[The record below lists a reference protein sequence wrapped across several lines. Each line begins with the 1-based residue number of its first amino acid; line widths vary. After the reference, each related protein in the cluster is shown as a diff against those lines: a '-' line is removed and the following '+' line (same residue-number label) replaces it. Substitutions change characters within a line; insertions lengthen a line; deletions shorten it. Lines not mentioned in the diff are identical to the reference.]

1 MRITITNW
9 DRFQHYRNRRPP
21 WVKIHQS
28 LLTNRQW
35 FSLSPDA
42 SKLLV
47 ECWLIASEEEPG
59 VIDKELGDL
68 AFRLRREEASM
79 MASLEELVAQGFIET
94 DSTVL
99 APRQQ
104 SASPETET
112 EGETDKRQRQRRSP
126 AYTDEF
132 EQVWILHRRGGKAVA
147 FEAFKEALRDGVS
160 HEQIVDGLKGYVGS
174 LGDGFRGCSLKRWIT
189 ESRWEEDTD
198 TGNKR
203 AKTRSIVLTNWTPP
217 ALGDVG

>member
-1 MRITITNW
+1 MRITITNFS
-9 DRFQHYRNRRPP
+9 RFQHYAHRRPP
-21 WVKIHQS
+21 WIKVHRE
-28 LLTNRQW
+28 LLDNRQW
-35 FSLSPDA
+35 FELSPDA

-47 ECWLIASEEEPG
+47 ECWLIASESEPSEGG

-104 SASPETET
+104 SASPETE
-112 EGETDKRQRQRRSP
+112 GETDKRQRQRRSP
-126 AYTDEF
+126 TYTDEF

-147 FEAFKEALRDGVS
+147 FEAFKEALRDGVT

-189 ESRWEEDTD
+189 ESRWEEDT
-198 TGNKR
+198 GKKQVK
-203 AKTRSIVLTNWTPP
+203 ARSIVLKNWTPP
-217 ALGDVG
+217 ALDDVVG

>member
-1 MRITITNW
+1 
-9 DRFQHYRNRRPP
+9 
-21 WVKIHQS
+21 
-28 LLTNRQW
+28 
-35 FSLSPDA
+35 
-42 SKLLV
+42 LLV